1 MIKLLGM
8 TGPAGAGKDT
18 AASMLVEELGYETY
32 ALASPI
38 KAIVNSMFG
47 WGFAH
52 AEGHLKEREIY
63 VKISPTGLDP
73 FLRIWAEYNLGF
85 YTGTTAIPGML
96 SIIQTLGLKP
106 TEYFGEVIGC
116 ISPRRAYQ
124 LVGTEWGRAISDT
137 IWLDIAY
144 DNLSKKGTII
154 TDVRFPNERDWLD
167 SLGGKLIHVDR
178 GGYTRTGETSHSSE
192 AGLEIKGDDWV
203 LYNKGSLEELR
214 ENVEELAF
222 YVRNGEE

>member
-8 TGPAGAGKDT
+8 TGRAGSGKDT

-38 KAIVNSMFG
+38 KALTNSLFG
-47 WGFAH
+47 WGHDH
-52 AEGHLKEREIY
+52 AEGHSKERNLLAIFRADRFDKFNRCWNDYKLESHTGSTSVMGALEILNTLQLQ
-63 VKISPTGLDP
+63 PTD
-73 FLRIWAEYNLGF
+73 FTEFVGF
-85 YTGTTAIPGML
+85 
-96 SIIQTLGLKP
+96 
-106 TEYFGEVIGC
+106 

-124 LVGTEWGRAISDT
+124 LVGTEWGRSIKDT
-137 IWLDIAY
+137 IWLDIATE
-144 DNLSKKGTII
+144 NISKGTIV

-203 LYNKGSLEELR
+203 LYNKGSLEDLR
-214 ENVEELAF
+214 ENVEELV
-222 YVRNGEE
+222 YYINNGEE